1 MLSYYCLKCRKNAES
16 KNTRV
21 ARTKI
26 RIIMLLSKCA
36 VCDSKKLK
44 FMKEQEASGLLISL
58 VKKTP
63 LNKLSLLGS
72 LLFQGCKMNETGF
85 ISRR

>member
-1 MLSYYCLKCRKNAES
+1 
-16 KNTRV
+16 
-21 ARTKI
+21 
-26 RIIMLLSKCA
+26 MLLSKCA